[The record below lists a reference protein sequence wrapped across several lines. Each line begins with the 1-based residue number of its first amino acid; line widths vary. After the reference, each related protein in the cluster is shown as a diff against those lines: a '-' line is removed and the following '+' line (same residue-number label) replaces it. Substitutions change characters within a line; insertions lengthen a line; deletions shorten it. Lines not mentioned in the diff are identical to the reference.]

1 MKKLYLISA
10 LFAATALQAQTSD
23 LTKGLSIWFDKPCQL
38 TGAGSFYNYSA
49 DRDWEERSL
58 PIGNGSFGGNIFGS
72 VAAERVT
79 LNEKTLWRG
88 GPNTSKG
95 AEYYWTQRTKQTFL
109 QRTHTDG

>member
-10 LFAATALQAQTSD
+10 LFAATTLQAQTTD

-38 TGAGSFYNYSA
+38 TGIGSFYNYSA

-79 LNEKTLWRG
+79 LNEKPLMRPTKCPDIPVSLKR
-88 GPNTSKG
+88 NT
-95 AEYYWTQRTKQTFL
+95 EVFPHHFL
-109 QRTHTDG
+109 